1 MIDALIIGAGPAGL
15 SAAIASA
22 RQGLSVRVV
31 DEFYRPGGR
40 LLGQLHEEPDGVW
53 WNGLAEAARLDQ
65 EAKELGVQMCCGV
78 SVYDIARC
86 EDRWRI
92 STTEGEWEAP
102 LLLIATGA
110 SETAVPVPGWTL
122 PGVMSIGAAQVMT
135 NVQRVRVGKKGVV
148 IGVNIL
154 SVAIARELQL
164 AGVHVEQMIL
174 PPQSA
179 VSRNAAHP
187 HEIMRSLLRVAHLAP
202 SPLIRWGSKLMGS
215 AWMQRLAVSLYPA
228 QGVPMWD
235 IPIHLR
241 TAALE
246 IARRHARSWQRA
258 IPFCRFRLHR
268 GRVKPAGGA
277 GRDCRVP
284 VRLHPGIGRARSVAQ
299 RMHAIAFARTVRRRQ
314 YYRNRERQSRHEPGN
329 RRRPGDGESGRAA
342 RRRFFAHPG
351 APPCQPCA
359 QKRHDPVPPGY
370 CGWTR
375 AGRENGRC
383 VGWAVRVLASCLGAE
398 TKRAAHSLTVAD
410 GSALFCCSLCCSRR

>member
-15 SAAIASA
+15 AAAIASA

-65 EAKELGVQMCCGV
+65 EAKELGVQMCCRV

-92 STTEGEWEAP
+92 ATTEGEWEAP

-179 VSRNAAHP
+179 VSGNAGHP

-246 IARRHARSWQRA
+246 IVGTSQVE
-258 IPFCRFRLHR
+258 
-268 GRVKPAGGA
+268 GV
-277 GRDCRVP
+277 
-284 VRLHPGIGRARSVAQ
+284 
-299 RMHAIAFARTVRRRQ
+299 
-314 YYRNRERQSRHEPGN
+314 
-329 RRRPGDGESGRAA
+329 RAA
-342 RRRFFAHPG
+342 RISPDG
-351 APPCQPCA
+351 T
-359 QKRHDPVPPGY
+359 PVPGSERFLSADFVCIAGGLSPLAELAAIAGCPFAYIPALGGHVPLHNECMQSPLPGLY
-370 CGWTR
+370 VAGNITGIESAKVAMSQGTVAGLAMAKAAGLLADDSLLTQALHHVNHVR
-375 AGRENGRC
+375 KNATIQFHPDIAAGRAQVGKMAAAWAGR
-383 VGWAVRVLASCLGAE
+383 
-398 TKRAAHSLTVAD
+398 
-410 GSALFCCSLCCSRR
+410 

>member
-40 LLGQLHEEPDGVW
+40 LLGQLHEEPDGGW

-78 SVYDIARC
+78 SVYDIACC

-174 PPQSA
+174 PLQSA
-179 VSRNAAHP
+179 VSGNAGHP

-246 IARRHARSWQRA
+246 IVGTSQVE
-258 IPFCRFRLHR
+258 
-268 GRVKPAGGA
+268 GV
-277 GRDCRVP
+277 
-284 VRLHPGIGRARSVAQ
+284 
-299 RMHAIAFARTVRRRQ
+299 
-314 YYRNRERQSRHEPGN
+314 
-329 RRRPGDGESGRAA
+329 RAA
-342 RRRFFAHPG
+342 RISPDG
-351 APPCQPCA
+351 T
-359 QKRHDPVPPGY
+359 PVPGSERFLSADFVCIAGGLSPLAELAAIAGCPFAYIPALGGHVPLHNECMQSPLPGLY
-370 CGWTR
+370 VAGNITGIESAKVAMSQGTVAGLAMAKAAGLLADDSLLTQALHHVNHVR
-375 AGRENGRC
+375 KNATIQFHPDIAAGRAQVGKMAAAWAGR
-383 VGWAVRVLASCLGAE
+383 
-398 TKRAAHSLTVAD
+398 
-410 GSALFCCSLCCSRR
+410 

>member
-65 EAKELGVQMCCGV
+65 EAKELGVQICCRV

-179 VSRNAAHP
+179 VSGNAGHP

-246 IARRHARSWQRA
+246 IVGTSQVE
-258 IPFCRFRLHR
+258 
-268 GRVKPAGGA
+268 GV
-277 GRDCRVP
+277 
-284 VRLHPGIGRARSVAQ
+284 
-299 RMHAIAFARTVRRRQ
+299 
-314 YYRNRERQSRHEPGN
+314 
-329 RRRPGDGESGRAA
+329 RAA
-342 RRRFFAHPG
+342 RISPDG
-351 APPCQPCA
+351 T
-359 QKRHDPVPPGY
+359 PVPGSERFLSADFVCIAGGLSPLAELAAIAGCPFAYIPALGGHVPLHNKCMQSPLPGLY
-370 CGWTR
+370 VAGNITGIESAKVAMSQGTVAGLAMAKAAGLLADDSLLTQALHHVNHVR
-375 AGRENGRC
+375 KNATIQFHPDIAAGRAQVGKMAAAWAGR
-383 VGWAVRVLASCLGAE
+383 
-398 TKRAAHSLTVAD
+398 
-410 GSALFCCSLCCSRR
+410 